1 VSRIVGPDR
10 MCEMMLTGRQ
20 YDAEDGQRLGL
31 SHYLVGAGEALP
43 KALELAKSIVGNAPL
58 SNYMMLNAI
67 ARIHDMSMSDGLF
80 TESLAT
86 ALTQTSE
93 DATEGLRAFLEKR
106 DTRFRK

>member
-1 VSRIVGPDR
+1 
-10 MCEMMLTGRQ
+10 
-20 YDAEDGQRLGL
+20 
-31 SHYLVGAGEALP
+31 
-43 KALELAKSIVGNAPL
+43 
-58 SNYMMLNAI
+58 MMLNAI

>member
-1 VSRIVGPDR
+1 MSAHRT
-10 MCEMMLTGRQ
+10 L
-20 YDAEDGQRLGL
+20 
-31 SHYLVGAGEALP
+31 AGEALP
-43 KALELAKSIVGNAPL
+43 KALELAGSIVGNAQL

-106 DTRFRK
+106 DTQFRK